1 MRRRDL
7 IGGAVLA
14 GAAAWGWPARAA
26 RARRL
31 VTVATYGGWD
41 TTYTVDPKLG
51 VPGIDGPEVDRDPS
65 DPDDVEEIQHFRD
78 IPVAVNPVKRPS
90 VTAWFERWADRTVVV
105 NGLSIAAISHQ
116 QSIRR
121 VLTGSGTGRLPD
133 LGAVVGAARGGLAPL
148 GYADLANQSFLLG
161 AVDADEPSWTTQA
174 ARLGER
180 DQLRQLIDPS
190 AHPVATD
197 DALGPYPLY
206 APSDAARAA
215 IQRFLD
221 AEGARHDAVR
231 AGEVGADRVAID
243 RIEARVRA
251 QRLRDQ
257 AVPTARGLLNGAGA
271 SLAND
276 AAVAVDGLARGVWQA
291 VLLDSRQPWDTH
303 VDNAQQHGHWEATFQ
318 GLDALMSGLD
328 AAGLLDEV
336 MVVVISEMTR
346 TPLRNAAGGK
356 DHWPW
361 ASAMLVGGGITRG
374 GSVIGATDN
383 GQIGQAI
390 DLASGALDPAGV
402 IPTYQH
408 LAAGILARLDI
419 DPAEHLPGISPLTAI

>member
-7 IGGAVLA
+7 LGGAVMA
-14 GAAAWGWPARAA
+14 GAAAWAWPARAA

-41 TTYTVDPKLG
+41 TTYTFDPKIG
-51 VPGIDGPEVDRDPS
+51 VPGIDGPEVDRDPD
-65 DPDDVEEIQHFRD
+65 DPEDREEIQRFRD
-78 IPVAVNPVKRPS
+78 IPVAVNPIKRPS
-90 VTAWFERWADRTVVV
+90 VTAWFDRWADRTVVV

-133 LGAVVGAARGGLAPL
+133 LGAVVGAARGGTAPL

-161 AVDADEPSWTTQA
+161 EVADGDPSWTTQA
-174 ARLGER
+174 GRLGER
-180 DQLRQLIDPS
+180 DQLRQLIDPT
-190 AHPVATD
+190 AHPNAPQ

-206 APSDAARAA
+206 APSGRAREAMR
-215 IQRFLD
+215 RFLD
-221 AEGARHDAVR
+221 DEGARYDATR
-231 AGEVGADRVAID
+231 LGEVGADRVAID
-243 RIEARVRA
+243 RVEARLRA

-276 AAVAVDGLARGVWQA
+276 AAVAVDGLSRGVWQA

-318 GLDALMSGLD
+318 GLEALMAGLD

-346 TPLRNAAGGK
+346 TPLRNLAGGK

-361 ASAMLVGGGITRG
+361 ASAMLIGGGISRG
-374 GSVIGATDN
+374 GTVVGATDD
-383 GQIGQAI
+383 GQIGQPI
-390 DLASGALDPAGV
+390 DLASGAVDPAGV

-419 DPAEHLPGISPLTAI
+419 DPAAHLPGVTPLTAI